1 MSRVNTLSSAKNREL
16 FTKLKNGDTSVR
28 ETIIKGNINLV
39 YYTFSRYF
47 KNLEVK
53 EYEDLGLIGLI
64 KAVDRYDVEK
74 NADFATFSIIC
85 IKNEILGELK
95 KISKTK
101 GDVSLYDGIP
111 WLIEDDEDMQL
122 INCIPDS
129 KDLIDDFISSVSY
142 EKITSELFTPLQ
154 RDVENT
160 IEVSVT
166 DGIASDSYFMTFI
179 KDNSAP
185 IIKYNGDT
193 DLGGLDNLP
202 TIQYSVSDP
211 DKDKVTVIEKLN
223 GYVNVIVVMKL

>member
-28 ETIIKGNINLV
+28 DTIIKGNINLV

-47 KNLEVK
+47 KNLDVG

-142 EKITSELFTPLQ
+142 EKITSELFATL
-154 RDVENT
+154 
-160 IEVSVT
+160 T
-166 DGIASDSYFMTFI
+166 DKEKELLKLFFGFYEKKYTQKEIASIYGVHQSHISRTITKICYKLKEVALTNCPEI
-179 KDNSAP
+179 KNDFE
-185 IIKYNGDT
+185 I
-193 DLGGLDNLP
+193 
-202 TIQYSVSDP
+202 
-211 DKDKVTVIEKLN
+211 
-223 GYVNVIVVMKL
+223 

>member
-47 KNLEVK
+47 KNLEVG

-111 WLIEDDEDMQL
+111 WLTEDDEDMQL

-142 EKITSELFTPLQ
+142 EKITSELFATL
-154 RDVENT
+154 
-160 IEVSVT
+160 T
-166 DGIASDSYFMTFI
+166 DKEKELLKLFFGFYEKKYTQKEIASIYGVHQSHISRTITKICYKLKEVALTNCPEI
-179 KDNSAP
+179 KNDFE
-185 IIKYNGDT
+185 I
-193 DLGGLDNLP
+193 
-202 TIQYSVSDP
+202 
-211 DKDKVTVIEKLN
+211 
-223 GYVNVIVVMKL
+223 

>member
-1 MSRVNTLSSAKNREL
+1 MSRANTLSSAKNREL
-16 FTKLKNGDTSVR
+16 FTRLKNGDTSVR
-28 ETIIKGNINLV
+28 DTIIKGNINLV
-39 YYTFSRYF
+39 YYTFSKYF
-47 KNLEVK
+47 KNLEVG

-142 EKITSELFTPLQ
+142 EKITSELFATL
-154 RDVENT
+154 
-160 IEVSVT
+160 T
-166 DGIASDSYFMTFI
+166 DKEKELLKLFFGFYEKKYTQKEIASIYGVHQSHISRTITKICYKLKEVALTNCPEI
-179 KDNSAP
+179 KNDFE
-185 IIKYNGDT
+185 I
-193 DLGGLDNLP
+193 
-202 TIQYSVSDP
+202 
-211 DKDKVTVIEKLN
+211 
-223 GYVNVIVVMKL
+223 

>member
-28 ETIIKGNINLV
+28 DTIIKGNINLV

-64 KAVDRYDVEK
+64 KAVDSYDVEK

-142 EKITSELFTPLQ
+142 EKITSELFATL
-154 RDVENT
+154 
-160 IEVSVT
+160 T
-166 DGIASDSYFMTFI
+166 DKEKELLKLFFGFYEKKYTQKEIASIYGVHQSQISRTITRICYKLKEVALSNCPEI
-179 KDNSAP
+179 KNDFE
-185 IIKYNGDT
+185 I
-193 DLGGLDNLP
+193 
-202 TIQYSVSDP
+202 
-211 DKDKVTVIEKLN
+211 
-223 GYVNVIVVMKL
+223 

>member
-64 KAVDRYDVEK
+64 KAVDSYDVEK

-101 GDVSLYDGIP
+101 GDLSLYDGIP

-142 EKITSELFTPLQ
+142 EKITSELFATL
-154 RDVENT
+154 
-160 IEVSVT
+160 T
-166 DGIASDSYFMTFI
+166 DKEKELLKLFFGFYEKKYTQKEIASIYGVHQSQISRTITRICYKLKEVALSNCPEI
-179 KDNSAP
+179 KNDFE
-185 IIKYNGDT
+185 I
-193 DLGGLDNLP
+193 
-202 TIQYSVSDP
+202 
-211 DKDKVTVIEKLN
+211 
-223 GYVNVIVVMKL
+223 

>member
-1 MSRVNTLSSAKNREL
+1 MSRANTLSSAKNREL
-16 FTKLKNGDTSVR
+16 FTRLKNGDTSVR
-28 ETIIKGNINLV
+28 DTIIKGNINLV
-39 YYTFSRYF
+39 YYTFSIYF
-47 KNLEVK
+47 KNLEVG

-111 WLIEDDEDMQL
+111 WLTEDDDDMQL

-142 EKITSELFTPLQ
+142 EKITSELFATL
-154 RDVENT
+154 
-160 IEVSVT
+160 T
-166 DGIASDSYFMTFI
+166 DKEKELLKLFFGFYEKKYTQKEIASIYGVHQSHISRTITKICYKLKEVALTNCPEI
-179 KDNSAP
+179 K
-185 IIKYNGDT
+185 
-193 DLGGLDNLP
+193 
-202 TIQYSVSDP
+202 SDFE
-211 DKDKVTVIEKLN
+211 I
-223 GYVNVIVVMKL
+223 

>member
-16 FTKLKNGDTSVR
+16 FTRLKNGDTSVR
-28 ETIIKGNINLV
+28 DTIIKGNINLV

-47 KNLEVK
+47 KNLEVG

-142 EKITSELFTPLQ
+142 EKITSELFATL
-154 RDVENT
+154 
-160 IEVSVT
+160 T
-166 DGIASDSYFMTFI
+166 DKEKELLKLFFGFYEKKYTQKEIASIYGVHQSHISRTITKICYKLKEVALTNCPEI
-179 KDNSAP
+179 KNDFE
-185 IIKYNGDT
+185 I
-193 DLGGLDNLP
+193 
-202 TIQYSVSDP
+202 
-211 DKDKVTVIEKLN
+211 
-223 GYVNVIVVMKL
+223 

>member
-28 ETIIKGNINLV
+28 DTIIKGNINLV

-47 KNLEVK
+47 KNLEVG

-142 EKITSELFTPLQ
+142 EKITSELFATL
-154 RDVENT
+154 
-160 IEVSVT
+160 T
-166 DGIASDSYFMTFI
+166 DKEKELLKLFFGFYEKKYTQKEIASIYGVHQSHISRTITKICYKLKEVALTNCPEI
-179 KDNSAP
+179 KNDFE
-185 IIKYNGDT
+185 I
-193 DLGGLDNLP
+193 
-202 TIQYSVSDP
+202 
-211 DKDKVTVIEKLN
+211 
-223 GYVNVIVVMKL
+223 

>member
-1 MSRVNTLSSAKNREL
+1 MSRVNTLSSAKNREV

-64 KAVDRYDVEK
+64 KAVDSYDVEK

-142 EKITSELFTPLQ
+142 EKITSELFATL
-154 RDVENT
+154 
-160 IEVSVT
+160 T
-166 DGIASDSYFMTFI
+166 DKEKELLKLFFGFYEKKYTQKEIASIYGVHQSQISRTITRICYKLKEVALSNCPEI
-179 KDNSAP
+179 KNDFE
-185 IIKYNGDT
+185 I
-193 DLGGLDNLP
+193 
-202 TIQYSVSDP
+202 
-211 DKDKVTVIEKLN
+211 
-223 GYVNVIVVMKL
+223 

>member
-1 MSRVNTLSSAKNREL
+1 MPRANTLSSAKNREL
-16 FTKLKNGDTSVR
+16 FTRLKNGDTRIR

-47 KNLEVK
+47 KNLEVG

-64 KAVDRYDVEK
+64 KAVDSYDVEK
-74 NADFATFSIIC
+74 NADFSTFSIIC

-111 WLIEDDEDMQL
+111 WLTEDDEDMQL

-142 EKITSELFTPLQ
+142 EKITSELFATL
-154 RDVENT
+154 
-160 IEVSVT
+160 T
-166 DGIASDSYFMTFI
+166 DKEKELLKLFFGFYEKKYTQKEIASIYGVHQSHISRTITKICYKLKEVALTNCPEI
-179 KDNSAP
+179 KNDFE
-185 IIKYNGDT
+185 I
-193 DLGGLDNLP
+193 
-202 TIQYSVSDP
+202 
-211 DKDKVTVIEKLN
+211 
-223 GYVNVIVVMKL
+223 

>member
-28 ETIIKGNINLV
+28 DTIIKGNINLV

-47 KNLEVK
+47 KNLEVG

-111 WLIEDDEDMQL
+111 WLTEDDDDMQL

-142 EKITSELFTPLQ
+142 EKITSELFATL
-154 RDVENT
+154 
-160 IEVSVT
+160 T
-166 DGIASDSYFMTFI
+166 DKEKELLKLFFGFYEKKYTQKEIASIYGVHQSHISRTITKICYKLKEVALTNCPEI
-179 KDNSAP
+179 KNDFE
-185 IIKYNGDT
+185 I
-193 DLGGLDNLP
+193 
-202 TIQYSVSDP
+202 
-211 DKDKVTVIEKLN
+211 
-223 GYVNVIVVMKL
+223 

>member
-28 ETIIKGNINLV
+28 DTIIKGNINLV

-47 KNLEVK
+47 KNLEVG

-64 KAVDRYDVEK
+64 KAVDRYDIEK

-142 EKITSELFTPLQ
+142 EKITSELFATL
-154 RDVENT
+154 
-160 IEVSVT
+160 T
-166 DGIASDSYFMTFI
+166 DKEKELLKLFFGFYEKKYTQKEIASIYGVHQSHISRTITKICYKLKEVALTNCPEI
-179 KDNSAP
+179 KNDFE
-185 IIKYNGDT
+185 I
-193 DLGGLDNLP
+193 
-202 TIQYSVSDP
+202 
-211 DKDKVTVIEKLN
+211 
-223 GYVNVIVVMKL
+223 

>member
-16 FTKLKNGDTSVR
+16 FTKFKNGDTSVR
-28 ETIIKGNINLV
+28 DTIIKGNINLV

-47 KNLEVK
+47 KNLEVG

-64 KAVDRYDVEK
+64 KAVDSYDVEK

-101 GDVSLYDGIP
+101 GDVSLYDVKPG
-111 WLIEDDEDMQL
+111 LIEYDEDMQL

-142 EKITSELFTPLQ
+142 EKITSELFATL
-154 RDVENT
+154 
-160 IEVSVT
+160 T
-166 DGIASDSYFMTFI
+166 DKEKELLKLFFGFYEKKYTQQEIASIYGVHQSRISRTITKICYKLKEVALSNCPEI
-179 KDNSAP
+179 KNDFE
-185 IIKYNGDT
+185 I
-193 DLGGLDNLP
+193 
-202 TIQYSVSDP
+202 
-211 DKDKVTVIEKLN
+211 
-223 GYVNVIVVMKL
+223 

>member
-47 KNLEVK
+47 KNLEVG
-53 EYEDLGLIGLI
+53 EYEDFGLIGLI
-64 KAVDRYDVEK
+64 KAVDSYDVEK

-142 EKITSELFTPLQ
+142 EKITSELFATL
-154 RDVENT
+154 
-160 IEVSVT
+160 T
-166 DGIASDSYFMTFI
+166 DKEKELLKLFFGFYEKKYTQKEIASIYGVHQSQISRTITRICYKLKEVALSNCPEI
-179 KDNSAP
+179 KNDFE
-185 IIKYNGDT
+185 I
-193 DLGGLDNLP
+193 
-202 TIQYSVSDP
+202 
-211 DKDKVTVIEKLN
+211 
-223 GYVNVIVVMKL
+223 

>member
-28 ETIIKGNINLV
+28 DTIIKGNINLV

-47 KNLEVK
+47 KNLEVG

-64 KAVDRYDVEK
+64 KAVDSYDVEK
-74 NADFATFSIIC
+74 NADFSTFSIIC

-142 EKITSELFTPLQ
+142 EKITSELF
-154 RDVENT
+154 
-160 IEVSVT
+160 VT
-166 DGIASDSYFMTFI
+166 LTDKEKELLKLFFGFYEKKYTQKEIASIYGVHQSHISRTITKICYKLKEVALTNCPEI
-179 KDNSAP
+179 KNDFE
-185 IIKYNGDT
+185 I
-193 DLGGLDNLP
+193 
-202 TIQYSVSDP
+202 
-211 DKDKVTVIEKLN
+211 
-223 GYVNVIVVMKL
+223 

>member
-28 ETIIKGNINLV
+28 DTIIKGNINLV

-47 KNLEVK
+47 KNLEVG

-64 KAVDRYDVEK
+64 KAVDRYDIEK

-111 WLIEDDEDMQL
+111 WLTEDDEDLQL

-142 EKITSELFTPLQ
+142 EKITSELFATL
-154 RDVENT
+154 
-160 IEVSVT
+160 T
-166 DGIASDSYFMTFI
+166 DKEKELLKLFFGFYEKKYTQKEIASIYGVHQSHISRTITKICYKLKEVALTNCPEI
-179 KDNSAP
+179 KNDFE
-185 IIKYNGDT
+185 I
-193 DLGGLDNLP
+193 
-202 TIQYSVSDP
+202 
-211 DKDKVTVIEKLN
+211 
-223 GYVNVIVVMKL
+223 

>member
-16 FTKLKNGDTSVR
+16 FTKFKNGDTSVR
-28 ETIIKGNINLV
+28 DTIIKGNINLV

-47 KNLEVK
+47 KNLEVG

-64 KAVDRYDVEK
+64 KAVDSYDVEK

-101 GDVSLYDGIP
+101 GDVSLYDGVP

-142 EKITSELFTPLQ
+142 EKITSELFATL
-154 RDVENT
+154 
-160 IEVSVT
+160 T
-166 DGIASDSYFMTFI
+166 DKEKELLKLFFGFYEKKYTQKEIASIYGVHQSQISRTITRICYKLKEVALSNCPEI
-179 KDNSAP
+179 KNDFE
-185 IIKYNGDT
+185 I
-193 DLGGLDNLP
+193 
-202 TIQYSVSDP
+202 
-211 DKDKVTVIEKLN
+211 
-223 GYVNVIVVMKL
+223 

>member
-1 MSRVNTLSSAKNREL
+1 MSSEKNRKL
-16 FTKLKNGDTSVR
+16 CTKLKNGDTSVR

-47 KNLEVK
+47 KNLEVG
-53 EYEDLGLIGLI
+53 EYEDMGLIGII
-64 KAVDRYDVEK
+64 KAVDSYDVEK
-74 NADFATFSIIC
+74 NADFATFYIIC

-142 EKITSELFTPLQ
+142 EKITSELFATL
-154 RDVENT
+154 
-160 IEVSVT
+160 T
-166 DGIASDSYFMTFI
+166 DKEKELLKLFFGFYEKKYTQKEIASIYGVHQSQISRTITRICYKLKEVALSNCPEI
-179 KDNSAP
+179 KNDFE
-185 IIKYNGDT
+185 I
-193 DLGGLDNLP
+193 
-202 TIQYSVSDP
+202 
-211 DKDKVTVIEKLN
+211 
-223 GYVNVIVVMKL
+223 

>member
-64 KAVDRYDVEK
+64 KAVDSYDVEK

-111 WLIEDDEDMQL
+111 WLIEDDEDLQL

-142 EKITSELFTPLQ
+142 EKITSELFATL
-154 RDVENT
+154 
-160 IEVSVT
+160 T
-166 DGIASDSYFMTFI
+166 DKEKELLKLFFGFYEKKYTQKEIASIYGVHQSQISRTITRICYKLKEVALSNCPEI
-179 KDNSAP
+179 KNDFE
-185 IIKYNGDT
+185 I
-193 DLGGLDNLP
+193 
-202 TIQYSVSDP
+202 
-211 DKDKVTVIEKLN
+211 
-223 GYVNVIVVMKL
+223 

>member
-1 MSRVNTLSSAKNREL
+1 MSRVNTLSSVKNREL

-28 ETIIKGNINLV
+28 DTIIKGNINLV

-47 KNLEVK
+47 KNLEVG

-64 KAVDRYDVEK
+64 KAVDRYDIEK

-142 EKITSELFTPLQ
+142 EKITSELFATL
-154 RDVENT
+154 
-160 IEVSVT
+160 T
-166 DGIASDSYFMTFI
+166 DKEKELLKLFFGFYEKKYTQKEIASIYGVHQSHISRTITKICYKLKEVALTNCPEI
-179 KDNSAP
+179 KNDFE
-185 IIKYNGDT
+185 I
-193 DLGGLDNLP
+193 
-202 TIQYSVSDP
+202 
-211 DKDKVTVIEKLN
+211 
-223 GYVNVIVVMKL
+223 

>member
-64 KAVDRYDVEK
+64 KAVDSYDVEK

-142 EKITSELFTPLQ
+142 EKITSELFATL
-154 RDVENT
+154 
-160 IEVSVT
+160 T
-166 DGIASDSYFMTFI
+166 DKEKELLKLFFGFYEKKYTQKEIASIYGVHQSQISRTITRICYKLKEVALSNCPEI
-179 KDNSAP
+179 KNDFE
-185 IIKYNGDT
+185 I
-193 DLGGLDNLP
+193 
-202 TIQYSVSDP
+202 
-211 DKDKVTVIEKLN
+211 
-223 GYVNVIVVMKL
+223 

>member
-1 MSRVNTLSSAKNREL
+1 MSRANTLSSAKNREL
-16 FTKLKNGDTSVR
+16 FTRLKNGDTSVR
-28 ETIIKGNINLV
+28 DTIIKGNINLV
-39 YYTFSRYF
+39 YYTFSIYF
-47 KNLEVK
+47 KNLEVG

-111 WLIEDDEDMQL
+111 WLTEDDEDMQL

-142 EKITSELFTPLQ
+142 EKITSELFATL
-154 RDVENT
+154 
-160 IEVSVT
+160 T
-166 DGIASDSYFMTFI
+166 DKEKELLKLFFGFYEKKYTQKEIASIYGVHQSHISRTITKICYKLKEVALTNCPEI
-179 KDNSAP
+179 KNDFE
-185 IIKYNGDT
+185 I
-193 DLGGLDNLP
+193 
-202 TIQYSVSDP
+202 
-211 DKDKVTVIEKLN
+211 
-223 GYVNVIVVMKL
+223 

>member
-64 KAVDRYDVEK
+64 KAVDSYDVEK

-142 EKITSELFTPLQ
+142 EKITSELFATL
-154 RDVENT
+154 
-160 IEVSVT
+160 T
-166 DGIASDSYFMTFI
+166 DKEKELLKLFFGFYEKKYTQKEIASIYGVHQSQISRTITRICYRLKEVALSNCPEI
-179 KDNSAP
+179 KNDFE
-185 IIKYNGDT
+185 I
-193 DLGGLDNLP
+193 
-202 TIQYSVSDP
+202 
-211 DKDKVTVIEKLN
+211 
-223 GYVNVIVVMKL
+223 

>member
-47 KNLEVK
+47 KNLEVG

-142 EKITSELFTPLQ
+142 EKITSELFAIL
-154 RDVENT
+154 
-160 IEVSVT
+160 T
-166 DGIASDSYFMTFI
+166 DKEKELLKLFFGFYEKKYTQKEIASIYGVHQSHISRTITKICYKLKEVALTNCPEI
-179 KDNSAP
+179 KNDFE
-185 IIKYNGDT
+185 I
-193 DLGGLDNLP
+193 
-202 TIQYSVSDP
+202 
-211 DKDKVTVIEKLN
+211 
-223 GYVNVIVVMKL
+223 

>member
-47 KNLEVK
+47 KNLEVG

-101 GDVSLYDGIP
+101 GDFSLYDGLP

-142 EKITSELFTPLQ
+142 EKITSELFATL
-154 RDVENT
+154 
-160 IEVSVT
+160 T
-166 DGIASDSYFMTFI
+166 DKEKELLKLFFGFYEKKYTQKEIASIYGVHQSHISRTITKICYKLKEVALTNCPEI
-179 KDNSAP
+179 KNDFE
-185 IIKYNGDT
+185 I
-193 DLGGLDNLP
+193 
-202 TIQYSVSDP
+202 
-211 DKDKVTVIEKLN
+211 
-223 GYVNVIVVMKL
+223 

>member
-28 ETIIKGNINLV
+28 DTIIKGNINLV

-47 KNLEVK
+47 KNLEVG

-64 KAVDRYDVEK
+64 KAVDSYDVEK

-101 GDVSLYDGIP
+101 GDVSLYDGVP

-142 EKITSELFTPLQ
+142 EKITSELFATL
-154 RDVENT
+154 
-160 IEVSVT
+160 T
-166 DGIASDSYFMTFI
+166 DKEKELLKLFFGFYEKKYTQKEIASIYGVHQSQISRTITRICYKLKEVALSNCPEI
-179 KDNSAP
+179 KNDFE
-185 IIKYNGDT
+185 I
-193 DLGGLDNLP
+193 
-202 TIQYSVSDP
+202 
-211 DKDKVTVIEKLN
+211 
-223 GYVNVIVVMKL
+223 

>member
-16 FTKLKNGDTSVR
+16 FTRLKNGDTSVR

-39 YYTFSRYF
+39 YFTFSRYF
-47 KNLEVK
+47 KNLEVG

-64 KAVDRYDVEK
+64 KAVDSYDVEK

-111 WLIEDDEDMQL
+111 WLTEDDEDMQL

-142 EKITSELFTPLQ
+142 EKITSELFATL
-154 RDVENT
+154 
-160 IEVSVT
+160 T
-166 DGIASDSYFMTFI
+166 DKEKELLKLFFGFYEKKYTQKEIASIYGVHQSHISRTITKICYKLKEVALTNCPEI
-179 KDNSAP
+179 KNDFE
-185 IIKYNGDT
+185 I
-193 DLGGLDNLP
+193 
-202 TIQYSVSDP
+202 
-211 DKDKVTVIEKLN
+211 
-223 GYVNVIVVMKL
+223 

>member
-64 KAVDRYDVEK
+64 KAVDSYDVEK

-101 GDVSLYDGIP
+101 GDVSLYDGNP
-111 WLIEDDEDMQL
+111 SLIEDDEDLQL

-142 EKITSELFTPLQ
+142 EKITSELFATL
-154 RDVENT
+154 
-160 IEVSVT
+160 T
-166 DGIASDSYFMTFI
+166 DKEKELLKLFFGFYEKKYTQKEIASIYGVHQSQISRTITRICYKLKEVALSNCPEI
-179 KDNSAP
+179 KNDFE
-185 IIKYNGDT
+185 I
-193 DLGGLDNLP
+193 
-202 TIQYSVSDP
+202 
-211 DKDKVTVIEKLN
+211 
-223 GYVNVIVVMKL
+223 

>member
-28 ETIIKGNINLV
+28 DTIIKGNINLV

-47 KNLEVK
+47 KNLEVG

-64 KAVDRYDVEK
+64 KAVDSYDVEK
-74 NADFATFSIIC
+74 NADFSTFSIIC

-111 WLIEDDEDMQL
+111 WLNEDDEDMQL

-142 EKITSELFTPLQ
+142 EKITSELFATL
-154 RDVENT
+154 
-160 IEVSVT
+160 T
-166 DGIASDSYFMTFI
+166 DKEKELLKLFFGFYEKKYTQKEIASIYGVHQSHISRTITRICYKLREVALSNCPEI
-179 KDNSAP
+179 KNDFE
-185 IIKYNGDT
+185 I
-193 DLGGLDNLP
+193 
-202 TIQYSVSDP
+202 
-211 DKDKVTVIEKLN
+211 
-223 GYVNVIVVMKL
+223 

>member
-28 ETIIKGNINLV
+28 DTIIKGNINLV

-47 KNLEVK
+47 KNLEVG

-64 KAVDRYDVEK
+64 KAVDSYDVEK
-74 NADFATFSIIC
+74 NADFSTFSIIC

-101 GDVSLYDGIP
+101 GDVSLYDGLP

-142 EKITSELFTPLQ
+142 EKITSELFATL
-154 RDVENT
+154 
-160 IEVSVT
+160 T
-166 DGIASDSYFMTFI
+166 DKEKELLKLFFGFYEKKYTQKEIASIYGVHQSHISRTITKICYKLKEVALTNCPEI
-179 KDNSAP
+179 KNDFE
-185 IIKYNGDT
+185 I
-193 DLGGLDNLP
+193 
-202 TIQYSVSDP
+202 
-211 DKDKVTVIEKLN
+211 
-223 GYVNVIVVMKL
+223 